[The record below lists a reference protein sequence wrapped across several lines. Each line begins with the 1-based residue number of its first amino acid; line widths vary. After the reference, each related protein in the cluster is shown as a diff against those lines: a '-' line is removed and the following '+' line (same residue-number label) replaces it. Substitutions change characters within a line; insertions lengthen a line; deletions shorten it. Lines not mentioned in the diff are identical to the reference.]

1 MQLANSHL
9 NKTNNVGSF
18 QDLLNSGPVA
28 LEQTYQLVF
37 HPTLKHSN
45 ATQNV
50 YFSNFIEWQGEARER
65 WFFECIDAQ
74 LLQHK
79 GVFVTRR
86 VHQEF
91 FKEAFPFQE
100 ITCRLNA
107 FDIQSCSFNLL
118 FRFYSAGHL
127 IASGYQKIA
136 FTSHNKKIVR
146 LPKEIIEKIR
156 MYSLVE
162 SEQM

>member
-9 NKTNNVGSF
+9 NKTGNTISF
-18 QDLLNSGPVA
+18 NDISDSGPITV
-28 LEQTYQLVF
+28 EQTYQLMF

-50 YFSNFIEWQGEARER
+50 YFSNYIEWQGMVRER
-65 WFFECIDAQ
+65 WFFECIDSQ
-74 LLQHK
+74 MLQHK

-100 ITCRLNA
+100 ITCRMNT
-107 FDIQSCSFNLL
+107 FDIQKCSFCLL
-118 FRFYSAGHL
+118 FRFYSSGQL

-146 LPKEIIEKIR
+146 LPEEVIEKIR
-156 MYSLVE
+156 LYSVEE
-162 SEQM
+162 SEYI